1 MERFKWNFYKTLEFV
16 DNKIPNIEIKK
27 KTFLQLKKI
36 AMNHEEG
43 KNYSSSWQENECSD
57 PEELLLRNTFLNSS
71 KFLILRHKENN
82 PRRESLQTKT
92 KKIHEEKMKNTMGF
106 SLKKRSENRVI
117 WKDTA
122 NIKSLSQK

>member
-1 MERFKWNFYKTLEFV
+1 MERFKWSFYKTLEFV

-43 KNYSSSWQENECSD
+43 KNYSSSWQENSCTE

-71 KFLILRHKENN
+71 KFLILRHKENY
-82 PRRESLQTKT
+82 PRRESLKRKT
-92 KKIHEEKMKNTMGF
+92 
-106 SLKKRSENRVI
+106 
-117 WKDTA
+117 
-122 NIKSLSQK
+122 